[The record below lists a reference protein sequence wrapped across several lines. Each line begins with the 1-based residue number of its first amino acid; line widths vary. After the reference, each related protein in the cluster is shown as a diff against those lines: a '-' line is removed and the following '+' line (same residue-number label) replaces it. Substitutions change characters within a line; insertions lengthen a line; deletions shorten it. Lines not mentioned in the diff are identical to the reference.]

1 MAGVLTFQ
9 VTIRGETETRTAAV
23 TLSVEKITPNEVRG
37 FIASIREGLWPKDDD
52 DGDNKVEIRPDRT
65 PSKSC
70 VFSLN

>member
-23 TLSVEKITPNEVRG
+23 TLAVEKITPNEVRG
-37 FIASIREGLWPKDDD
+37 FIAGIREGLWPDDD
-52 DGDNKVEIRPDRT
+52 GGDNKVEIRPDRT

-70 VFSLN
+70 VFPLN